1 MKNVFIVPD
10 MSCEHCK
17 KTITSALKKIN
28 GIKDVIIDLNTKR
41 VEIIGEVEEDKI
53 ISAIEDAGY
62 TVEDKT
68 DS

>member
-1 MKNVFIVPD
+1 MKKVFIVPD

-17 KTITSALKKIN
+17 RTITSALKIIN

-41 VEIIGEVEEDKI
+41 VEVISEVDKDKI

-62 TVEDKT
+62 TVEDKK
-68 DS
+68 S

>member
-17 KTITSALKKIN
+17 KTITAALKNIK
-28 GIKDVIIDLNTKR
+28 GVKDVIIDLNTKR
-41 VEIIGEVEEDKI
+41 VEVISEVDKDKI

-62 TVEDKT
+62 TVKEIEK
-68 DS
+68 